1 MKECYCLTILRTGRV
16 QGRAKCNNSTFRAP
30 THVSLAADRA
40 RRARVR
46 AQPYHGT
53 HSLGRGIADTLRTQM
68 LQAVRNEYGV
78 SAVSDLNDLDES
90 DFDSAGIKK
99 LDKKKLTKA
108 LEK

>member
-1 MKECYCLTILRTGRV
+1 
-16 QGRAKCNNSTFRAP
+16 
-30 THVSLAADRA
+30 
-40 RRARVR
+40 
-46 AQPYHGT
+46 
-53 HSLGRGIADTLRTQM
+53 M

-90 DFDSAGIKK
+90 DLDSAGIKK